1 MQNVLR
7 DNDKLDSERKRER
20 GSIQSRLTRI
30 ENKDQVKDEKK
41 DEKKEDRKRKRS
53 ETPPFSRGAGFMDEK
68 KARNEERERRRW
80 EIENWTFWRNN
91 NYFREGPRSEERRK
105 VVVEEEEAPKKS
117 LDQLFKK
124 TVALPPIYYLP
135 LTEEQI
141 AAKEAEKSAKGK
153 ERAETT
159 SDRDRPHRV
168 DRNDR
173 GDRPRHRD
181 WALSISCQHS
191 SFPIISIFIITYSR
205 EKLSNIPHH
214 QVCVL
219 FVNLIGN
226 ILSKSILFQRL
237 FPNYVLFLSS
247 KNAPNWGFF
256 VSKVIY
262 SIVFYSLFFFFLQV
276 CRVFKKWSKF
286 DHEMFYLMIG
296 VF

>member
-1 MQNVLR
+1 MTRPFTEGQLRAEIQKNCGEIVDLWMDKVKSHCFVKLNSDADAGNVISAMNNVVWPDGNPKRLSIVYDTEDNLIKHRNGLEATIAEPAKIGGGRADRLSTTSQSSILGGKTNFQITMQNVLR

-68 KARNEERERRRW
+68 KARNEERERR
-80 EIENWTFWRNN
+80 
-91 NYFREGPRSEERRK
+91 REGPRSEERRK

-181 WALSISCQHS
+181 
-191 SFPIISIFIITYSR
+191 
-205 EKLSNIPHH
+205 
-214 QVCVL
+214 
-219 FVNLIGN
+219 
-226 ILSKSILFQRL
+226 
-237 FPNYVLFLSS
+237 
-247 KNAPNWGFF
+247 
-256 VSKVIY
+256 
-262 SIVFYSLFFFFLQV
+262 
-276 CRVFKKWSKF
+276 
-286 DHEMFYLMIG
+286 
-296 VF
+296 